1 MALFRNVQHGQ
12 VARRPVSP
20 AEPTFVDISGFTEVN
35 PNTSAESTDVYA
47 DGTTYASIFDAPTGS
62 GDFRY
67 VESDFA
73 VNVIV
78 NGGAETSSGTT
89 PSVIKRWEQPAES
102 LNPAFI
108 LSTFMPNVRTESQSA
123 GMRLTLPNC
132 TAGPVNISG
141 SQRNVGEWNTPIRY
155 TKDPVTGYLVIYE
168 DLESAPT
175 FTSGV
180 MPVNLERPTP

>member
-12 VARRPVSP
+12 VAPRPVGEANP
-20 AEPTFVDISGFTEVN
+20 VFLDISGFTEVN
-35 PNTSAESTDVYA
+35 PNTSAESTDIYA
-47 DGTTYASIFDAPTGS
+47 DGGTYASIFDSPTGD

-73 VNVIV
+73 INVV
-78 NGGAETSSGTT
+78 LNGGAATTSGTSGST
-89 PSVIKRWEQPAES
+89 IKRWEQPSES

-108 LSTFMPNVRTESQSA
+108 LATFMPNVRSESQSA
-123 GMRLTLPNC
+123 GIRLTIPNA

-141 SQRNVGEWNTPIRY
+141 SQRNVGEWNAPIRY

-168 DLESAPT
+168 DLEAAPT
-175 FTSGV
+175 FTNKV